1 MFFISLRIFWSCV
14 PPTFI
19 IPLIK
24 VIYKLII
31 KNKYIFKNVK
41 ILSAGLYFMEIYAR
55 IKDNKLNY

>member
-1 MFFISLRIFWSCV
+1 MCASYFYY
-14 PPTFI
+14 T
-19 IPLIK
+19 LIK

-31 KNKYIFKNVK
+31 KNKYIFKNGK

>member
-1 MFFISLRIFWSCV
+1 MGLYFLYHSIMD
-14 PPTFI
+14 
-19 IPLIK
+19 
-24 VIYKLII
+24 